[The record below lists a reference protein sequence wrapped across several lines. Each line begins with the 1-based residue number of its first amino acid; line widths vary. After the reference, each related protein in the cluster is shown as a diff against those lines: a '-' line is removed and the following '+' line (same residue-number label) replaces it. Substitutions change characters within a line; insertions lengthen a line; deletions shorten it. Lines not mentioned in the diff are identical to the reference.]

1 MTTDRIKLGI
11 KTVVEWTL
19 NTLSIVALILVAAM
33 LRSHF
38 SPKAAAHP
46 EPPALANVL
55 PNENWAS
62 NGVTLVMALSVN
74 CHWCTAS
81 APFYRELL
89 ATNRGPAFHTIAIF
103 PQSVSL
109 GQEYTRLLEITV
121 KDIRQANLQQLGIEA
136 TPALL
141 VVDASGRIRSR
152 WVGKLAPEE
161 EDSVRKELSSVAAPQ
176 PGMKNL
182 TQQDDLITA
191 NDLRQLLRS
200 EPTLPVIDIRPR
212 SLYRA
217 RHIAEALNI
226 PQDEL
231 EIRAIHEVP
240 KESTVVLYCH
250 YYPPCESH
258 AKERGVATYCT
269 VGARQLHRNGFSKI
283 KILKE
288 DLAVLQSA
296 GVRLSSLQRN
306 TGHD

>member
-1 MTTDRIKLGI
+1 MTTDRVKFGI
-11 KTVVEWTL
+11 KKVVEWTL
-19 NTLSIVALILVAAM
+19 NTLSIVALVLVGAM
-33 LRSHF
+33 LRDHF
-38 SPKAAAHP
+38 LPKAAAHP
-46 EPPALANVL
+46 DRSALANVL

-89 ATNRGPAFHTIAIF
+89 TTNRGPAFHAIAIF

-109 GQEYTRLLEITV
+109 GQEYIRSLEITV
-121 KDIRQANLQQLGIEA
+121 RDIRQANLQQLGIEA
-136 TPALL
+136 TPALF

-152 WVGKLAPEE
+152 WIGKLAPEE
-161 EDSVRKELSSVAAPQ
+161 EDTVRKELSGVAAPQ

-182 TQQDDLITA
+182 PPQDDLITA

-200 EPTLPVIDIRPR
+200 EPMLPVIDIRPR
-212 SLYRA
+212 SLYRD

-240 KESTVVLYCH
+240 KKSTIVLYCH

-269 VGARQLHRNGFSKI
+269 AGARQMHRNGFSKI
-283 KILKE
+283 KVLKE
-288 DLAVLQSA
+288 DLTVLQSA
-296 GVRLSSLQRN
+296 GVRIASLQQ